1 MRPIYETPQD
11 KMREQEVQSYI
22 MDTLDCDFVQTDK
35 LGNIDGFICY
45 KDGKPAAAV
54 EIKTRK
60 NASDKYP
67 TYMLSA
73 NKWRNGLAI
82 AEQYA
87 IPFVLIVRFTD
98 GVFAITL
105 GKSYSLG
112 QGGRYDRGD
121 SKDIEECI
129 YIPMEKFHKI

>member
-1 MRPIYETPQD
+1 MRPIYETAQD
-11 KMREQEVQSYI
+11 RAREQEVHTYI
-22 MDTLDCDFVQTDK
+22 MDTLDCDFVQTGS
-35 LGNIDGFICY
+35 LGNVDGFICY
-45 KDGKPAAAV
+45 KDGRPAAAV

-73 NKWRNGLAI
+73 NKWRNGLVI
-82 AEQYA
+82 AEQYN

-98 GVFAITL
+98 GIFAVSL
-105 GKSYSLG
+105 GKSYKPT

-121 SKDIEECI
+121 AKDIEECI